1 MIQAYSRTNRIED
14 ETKPFGNIVCYRNL
28 KDNTDKAIELFSQ
41 TNDTDTVLSPSFEV
55 ILDEFKTTLAELF
68 KIAPTPD
75 SVDNLE
81 REDEQYQ
88 FVMIYRS
95 LAGIMQRLKTS
106 DEFYFTKELIGID
119 SQTYED
125 YRSKYLSIYDKNKKI
140 KDKTSVLDDIDFK
153 IEILRNDLINVQY
166 ILNLLN
172 QMDLSD
178 QQQTEKVKHQIHQ
191 LLNKADD
198 DHLRLKADLIRE
210 FLEKVVPTLSH
221 DANVED
227 AYFDFEEM
235 KKEQELQDFATT
247 KDYPLDLLKSV
258 INEYEFS
265 GQLDNSTVEQ
275 GTSGSILV
283 RSQQIENVKSFVKE
297 TSEKYGAAN

>member
-1 MIQAYSRTNRIED
+1 
-14 ETKPFGNIVCYRNL
+14 
-28 KDNTDKAIELFSQ
+28 
-41 TNDTDTVLSPSFEV
+41 
-55 ILDEFKTTLAELF
+55 
-68 KIAPTPD
+68 
-75 SVDNLE
+75 
-81 REDEQYQ
+81 
-88 FVMIYRS
+88 
-95 LAGIMQRLKTS
+95 MQRLKTS

-210 FLEKVVPTLSH
+210 FLERVVPTLSH

-235 KKEQELQDFATT
+235 KKEQELQDFATS
-247 KDYPLDLLKSV
+247 KDYPLDLLKNV
-258 INEYEFS
+258 VNEYEFS
-265 GQLDNSTVEQ
+265 GQLDNRTVEQ
-275 GTSGSILV
+275 GITGGLIV
-283 RSQQIENVKSFVKE
+283 RSQKIEKVKSFVKE